1 MAAVDVSIIIVSFN
15 TVDLLRQC
23 IQSVYAHTQQT
34 RFEIIVVDNASA
46 DSSAEMVAAEFPEVK
61 LIALK
66 ENLGFGRGNNV
77 GMEQAEGEYIFYL
90 NPDAELMNDAI
101 GILLDQLR
109 ADPNIGMIGPRLY
122 LDKDMRHHPTIRT
135 FTSPNNIIPRYLPG
149 YKALLNLRERYLIR
163 KSQAQSVDWLVG
175 AALLGSTARL
185 RELGGFDEVFF
196 VYSEEED
203 LCRRMQQRGWSIRYC
218 PAASIVHYGG
228 ASSKQT
234 PGLST
239 RFFWESQLLYL
250 KRYYSSQEVAHFIRR
265 FSFVLRLK
273 AAITRQQAQKE
284 YLSQIRTVIN
294 EQMPPR

>member
-1 MAAVDVSIIIVSFN
+1 MAAVDVSIIIVSYN

-23 IQSVYAHTQQT
+23 IRSVFAHTRQT

-46 DSSAEMVAAEFPEVK
+46 DGSAAMVAAEFPEVK
-61 LIALK
+61 LIALE

-101 GILLDQLR
+101 AILLAQLR
-109 ADPNIGMIGPRLY
+109 ADPQIGIVGPRLY

-135 FTSPNNIIPRYLPG
+135 FTSPRNIIPRYLPG
-149 YKALLNLRERYLIR
+149 YKALLALRESYFIR
-163 KSQAQSVDWLVG
+163 KTEPQSVDWLVG
-175 AALLGSTARL
+175 AALLASTERL
-185 RELGGFDEVFF
+185 RELGGFDEAFF

-203 LCRRMQQRGWSIRYC
+203 LCRRMHQRGWRVQYC
-218 PAASIVHYGG
+218 PEASIVHYGG
-228 ASSKQT
+228 ASSKQS

-250 KRYYSSQEVAHFIRR
+250 KRYYSKQDVASFIRR
-265 FSFVLRLK
+265 FSLVLRIKMLMS
-273 AAITRQQAQKE
+273 RHQAQRD
-284 YLSQIRTVIN
+284 YLTQIRVVIN
-294 EQMPPR
+294 EQMPQ